1 MNCFVRTMSLLRLEF
16 HRSRVLHYRQQ
27 GRKMMR
33 ESGVSPQ
40 LLALHTQI
48 DHHGYI
54 MYQLE
59 HQLEAA

>member
-1 MNCFVRTMSLLRLEF
+1 MSLLRLEF

-40 LLALHTQI
+40 LLALNTQI
-48 DHHGYI
+48 DHHGCI

>member
-27 GRKMMR
+27 GRKMMH

-40 LLALHTQI
+40 LLALNTQI

>member
-33 ESGVSPQ
+33 EGGVSPQ
-40 LLALHTQI
+40 LLALNTQI

>member
-27 GRKMMR
+27 GRKLMR
-33 ESGVSPQ
+33 DGGVWPQ
-40 LLALHTQI
+40 LLALNTQI
-48 DHHGYI
+48 DHHGRI

-59 HQLEAA
+59 HQLEVA

>member
-16 HRSRVLHYRQQ
+16 HRSRILHYRQQ

-40 LLALHTQI
+40 LLALNTQI

>member
-40 LLALHTQI
+40 LLALNTQI

-59 HQLEAA
+59 HQLEEA

>member
-40 LLALHTQI
+40 LLALNTQI

-59 HQLEAA
+59 HQLEVA

>member
-40 LLALHTQI
+40 LLALNMQI